1 MPQPDAVAESL
12 FGGEAMA
19 TDVKAIVDGN
29 IWKVLVEEGVA
40 VSAGDVIVIMESM
53 KLEIPVEAPAAGKVV
68 ELKVKEG
75 DAITEGTVI
84 AIIDDG

>member
-1 MPQPDAVAESL
+1 
-12 FGGEAMA
+12 MA

-29 IWKVLVEEGVA
+29 IWKVLVEKGAA
-40 VSAGDVIVIMESM
+40 VSAGDVVVIMESM
-53 KLEIPVEAPAAGKVV
+53 KLEIPVEAPAAGEVV